1 MYRLLFINLLLTFS
15 LLGSEIIAT
24 VNGKTITREDVDKF
38 LEKNIP
44 GANYSL
50 MSPEKKHQVISQLID
65 RALYLEVAKKEGI
78 GNSSKFKKD
87 LEKLKENLMLNY
99 WMAKRLSNI
108 KVSDNE
114 LWNYYVSHD
123 SEFHRS
129 AMAKARHILVS
140 TRNEAR
146 EIIQELRNS
155 SNLEQKFI
163 ELAKTRST
171 GPSAKNGGNLGWF
184 QKDQMFAEFSN
195 ATFAL
200 RKGQITQVP
209 VHTSFGWHVI
219 YLIDKKPAGKI
230 EFEKVKEQIRNA
242 IKLKKFQKNLKI
254 LNKKLKK
261 SAKISVK

>member
-1 MYRLLFINLLLTFS
+1 MYKLLFINLFLTFS
-15 LLGSEIIAT
+15 LCASEILAT
-24 VNGKTITREDVDKF
+24 VNGKVITREDVDKF
-38 LEKNIP
+38 LAKSIP
-44 GANYSL
+44 GANYSY
-50 MSPEKKHQVISQLID
+50 MTPEKKRQVLNQLID
-65 RALYLEVAKKEGI
+65 RALYLEVAKREGI
-78 GNSSKFKKD
+78 GNSAKFKKD
-87 LEKLKENLMLNY
+87 LEKLKENLMLDY
-99 WMAKRLSNI
+99 WMKKRLEDI
-108 KVSDNE
+108 RVSDDE
-114 LWNYYVSHD
+114 VWNYYVSHD

-140 TRNEAR
+140 TRKEAK
-146 EIIQELRNS
+146 EIIQELENS

-163 ELAKTRST
+163 QLAKTRST

-184 QKDQMFAEFSN
+184 QKDQMFPEFSN

-200 RKGQITQVP
+200 RKGQITHVP

-219 YLIDKKPAGKI
+219 YLIDKKPAGKV

-242 IKLKKFQKNLKI
+242 LKLKKFQENLQI